1 MRRAN
6 GQGSITKLKGIRSKP
21 FLVRIT
27 VGWSET
33 GKQIKK
39 LLGYYPSQK
48 EAHKALVEYLDNPYD
63 LDLSNITFKAI
74 YEKWSK
80 IKYPKVSHSS
90 ILGYTSA
97 FDSVEK
103 LHSMKIRD
111 IKARHLQE
119 AIETCNK
126 GYPTRR
132 KIKYLFGQMYA
143 YAMQNDIIMKDYSKY
158 VDLGKNIKGPE
169 RVPFNSKE
177 IEKLWQHLEDLEFI
191 DTILMMIYTGFRIGE
206 LLELKISDIDLE
218 NRTITGG
225 LKTQAGKNR
234 LVPIH
239 PKIFPLIEK
248 RYNSNNKYL
257 IINFKGQQMKYDNY
271 YREKFLPI
279 MEQLDM
285 KHKPHDCRHTF
296 ATLLSNA
303 NANSTAIKKMI
314 GHESYVT
321 TEKIYTHKDIEELR
335 KNIELIE

>member
-6 GQGSITKLKGIRSKP
+6 GHGRITKLKGIRRNP

-111 IKARHLQE
+111 IKARHL
-119 AIETCNK
+119 
-126 GYPTRR
+126 
-132 KIKYLFGQMYA
+132 
-143 YAMQNDIIMKDYSKY
+143 
-158 VDLGKNIKGPE
+158 
-169 RVPFNSKE
+169 
-177 IEKLWQHLEDLEFI
+177 
-191 DTILMMIYTGFRIGE
+191 
-206 LLELKISDIDLE
+206 
-218 NRTITGG
+218 
-225 LKTQAGKNR
+225 
-234 LVPIH
+234 
-239 PKIFPLIEK
+239 
-248 RYNSNNKYL
+248 
-257 IINFKGQQMKYDNY
+257 
-271 YREKFLPI
+271 
-279 MEQLDM
+279 
-285 KHKPHDCRHTF
+285 
-296 ATLLSNA
+296 
-303 NANSTAIKKMI
+303 
-314 GHESYVT
+314 
-321 TEKIYTHKDIEELR
+321 
-335 KNIELIE
+335 